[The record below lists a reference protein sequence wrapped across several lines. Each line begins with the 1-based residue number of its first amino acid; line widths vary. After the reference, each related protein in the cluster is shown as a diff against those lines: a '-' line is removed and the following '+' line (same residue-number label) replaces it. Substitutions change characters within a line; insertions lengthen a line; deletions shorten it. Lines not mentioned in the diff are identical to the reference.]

1 MAAILI
7 PFDFSKNATLALDQA
22 LLLGASNQ
30 KSIEVIHITNDGVK
44 KQYPASW
51 KYDGRSSVL
60 LEEKI
65 RELIQKRREKMGVAG
80 SNRISVLV
88 KESATIS
95 GGLIARM
102 IQSKAKLLV
111 MGTHGSTGLY
121 DKVFGSNTAVMVNHS
136 IFPVLVIPHDWK
148 PVTIN
153 QCKAAVQLKRVS
165 DLAAVIKSWGK
176 FFNCPV
182 EAVEFTISRESVGKL
197 ADVKAIRN
205 VPVKLMLNPIETTLA
220 EDILN
225 YTGKMKDAVLLLFTR
240 EKTFLEKLLQPNL
253 TYKLS
258 GNIKIPLLALPEVS
272 EQGK

>member
-22 LLLGASNQ
+22 LLMGAANQ

-44 KQYPASW
+44 KKYPAAW
-51 KYDGRSSVL
+51 KYDGRSFVL

-65 RELIQKRREKMGVAG
+65 REVIQKRREKLGAEGM
-80 SNRISVLV
+80 NKISVLV

-102 IQSKAKLLV
+102 MQSKAKLLV
-111 MGTHGSTGLY
+111 MGTHGSSGLY

-136 IFPVLVIPHDWK
+136 IFPVMVIPHNWK
-148 PVTIN
+148 PVLIN
-153 QCKAAVQLKRVS
+153 QCKVAVQLKRVS
-165 DLAAVIKSWGK
+165 SLAPVIKGWGK

-182 EAVEFTISRESVGKL
+182 EAIEFTITRESVGKL
-197 ADVKAIRN
+197 AEMSMINK
-205 VPVKLMLNPIETTLA
+205 VPVRVMLNPIETTLA

-225 YTGKMKDAVLLLFTR
+225 YTGKMKDTVLLLFTR

-258 GNIKIPLLALPEVS
+258 GNIKIPLLAVPEGSV
-272 EQGK
+272 

>member
-7 PFDFSKNATLALDQA
+7 PFDFSKNAILALDQA
-22 LLLGASNQ
+22 LLIGAAGQ
-30 KSIEVIHITNDGVK
+30 RSIEVIHITNDGVK

-51 KYDGRSSVL
+51 KYEGGSTL
-60 LEEKI
+60 PLEEKI
-65 RELIQKRREKMGVAG
+65 REVIGKRREKLGVAG
-80 SNRISVLV
+80 NSRIGVLV

-102 IQSKAKLLV
+102 LQSKAKLLV

-136 IFPVLVIPHDWK
+136 IFPVMVIPHDWK
-148 PVTIN
+148 PATIR

-165 DLAAVIKSWGK
+165 TLAPVIKSWGK

-182 EAVEFTISRESVGKL
+182 EAVEFTISKESLGKI
-197 ADVKAIRN
+197 ADAEKISN
-205 VPVKLMLNPIETTLA
+205 VPVKVLVNSIETPLA

-225 YTGKMKDAVLLLFTR
+225 YTAKMKDTVLMLFTR

-258 GNIKIPLLALPEVS
+258 GNIKIPLLAVPEGS
-272 EQGK
+272 LQN